1 MLAKKKKLSRKE
13 IKQDRLVELYYKSQG
28 YFAENKNRIYA
39 YLGVLVVVIL
49 AIYFFIDMR
58 KESNLK
64 AGIQLSRVM
73 ELYDM
78 GSYLEAIEGR
88 QGTDIRGLKYIV
100 EEYGSTEN
108 GETAKIF
115 LANSYSALGQIEE
128 AYKYYKDYGGSIDM
142 YKATAFAGQAG
153 YYAFKGEY
161 KKAGDLYLRAARVS
175 KENIMRPEY
184 LLQAAVNYI
193 SAGENAEAK
202 DLLQIIKDDYKT
214 SQAFAS
220 VDRYLAIIDR

>member
-13 IKQDRLVELYYKSQG
+13 IKQDRLVEFYYKSQN
-28 YFAENKNRIYA
+28 YFTENKNRIYM
-39 YLGVLVVVIL
+39 YLGVLVIVIL
-49 AIYFFIDMR
+49 AIYYVVDQR

-64 AGIQLSRVM
+64 AGLELSRVM

-78 GSYLEAIEGR
+78 GAYLEAIEGR
-88 QGTDIRGLKYIV
+88 QGTNIIGLKRIV

-115 LANSYSALGQIEE
+115 LANSYSSLGQIEE
-128 AYKYYKDYGGSIDM
+128 AYKYYEDYGGSIDM
-142 YKATAFAGQAG
+142 YKATAFAGQG
-153 YYAFKGEY
+153 SYHSFKGEY
-161 KKAGDLYLRAARVS
+161 KRAADLYFRAARVS

-184 LLQAAVNYI
+184 LLQAAINYI
-193 SAGENAEAK
+193 NAGDKAEAK
-202 DLLQIIKDDYKT
+202 ELLQTIKEDYKT

-220 VDRYLAIIDR
+220 VDRYLAIIDK

>member
-1 MLAKKKKLSRKE
+1 MLAKKKKLSKKE
-13 IKQDRLVELYYKSQG
+13 IKQDRLVEVYYKSQN
-28 YFAENKNRIYA
+28 YFSENKNRIYM

-49 AIYFFIDMR
+49 AVIYFIDQR
-58 KESNLK
+58 KESNQK
-64 AGIQLSRVM
+64 AGLELSRVM

-88 QGTDIRGLKYIV
+88 QGTNIVGLKRIV

-115 LANSYSALGQIEE
+115 LANSYSALGQVED
-128 AYKYYKDYGGSIDM
+128 AFKYYNDYGGNIDM

-153 YYAFKGEY
+153 YHSFKGDY
-161 KKAGDLYLRAARVS
+161 KKAAELYVRASRVS
-175 KENIMRPEY
+175 KENTIRPDY
-184 LLQAAVNYI
+184 LLQAAINYI
-193 SAGENAEAK
+193 SAEQYADAK
-202 DLLQIIKDDYKT
+202 DLLQTIKDDYKT

-220 VDRYLAIIDR
+220 VDRYLAIIDQ